1 MSFMRMSFKQQE
13 ISMPSAMK
21 ALRRCLASSDVVFV
35 VQNVKRCV
43 FKCVSCESI
52 WCVVV
57 YVSQDGMWL
66 QVWVYVSVCL
76 CVCVNTV
83 GYSCEKSVYV
93 YVDICI
99 YMYGGMYAFEFSS
112 TSSVY
117 GKNNITASIIKR
129 RDQ

>member
-52 WCVVV
+52 CCVVV

>member
-1 MSFMRMSFKQQE
+1 MNWYDK
-13 ISMPSAMK
+13 
-21 ALRRCLASSDVVFV
+21 LAASE
-35 VQNVKRCV
+35 
-43 FKCVSCESI
+43 ESVI
-52 WCVVV
+52 VV
-57 YVSQDGMWL
+57 YVSQDVMWL

-76 CVCVNTV
+76 CVCVNAI
-83 GYSCEKSVYV
+83 GCSCEKSVYV